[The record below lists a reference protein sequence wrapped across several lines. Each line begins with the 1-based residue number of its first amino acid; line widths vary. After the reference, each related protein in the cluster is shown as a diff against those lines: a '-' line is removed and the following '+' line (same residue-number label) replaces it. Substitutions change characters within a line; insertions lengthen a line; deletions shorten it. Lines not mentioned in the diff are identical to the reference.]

1 MSKKTWLGQHNF
13 PFSSCSTVS
22 QIYLRRRVMY
32 VVLYTTTTVNPGFKE
47 KINSFPLNH
56 AKIFEIEDLII

>member
-32 VVLYTTTTVNPGFKE
+32 VVLYTISTVNPGFKE
-47 KINSFPLNH
+47 KRNSFPLNR
-56 AKIFEIEDLII
+56 AKISEIDDIII

>member
-22 QIYLRRRVMY
+22 QIYLLRCRVMY
-32 VVLYTTTTVNPGFKE
+32 IVFYTTSAVNPGFKE
-47 KINSFPLNH
+47 RSKKVFAFNL
-56 AKIFEIEDLII
+56 KLVDKL

>member
-22 QIYLRRRVMY
+22 QIYIHRRVMY
-32 VVLYTTTTVNPGFKE
+32 VVLYTISTVNPGFKE
-47 KINSFPLNH
+47 KRNSFPFNR
-56 AKIFEIEDLII
+56 AKLSEIKDVII

>member
-32 VVLYTTTTVNPGFKE
+32 VVLYTISTVNPGFKE
-47 KINSFPLNH
+47 KRNSFPLNR
-56 AKIFEIEDLII
+56 AKISEIEDIII